1 MILVRL
7 SGTQVMKS
15 SQRNP
20 ERAVGTR
27 RAPSEP
33 HPPGLLDGLC
43 LEFFPHGAWV
53 APTGFHPVR
62 GGFTWIRLVAMV
74 PVGPVG
80 LEVVCACKSV

>member
-20 ERAVGTR
+20 ERAAGTH
-27 RAPSEP
+27 RAPSAP

>member
-20 ERAVGTR
+20 ERAAGTR
-27 RAPSEP
+27 RAPSDP

-43 LEFFPHGAWV
+43 LEFFPHGARV